1 MRSDVVDGADPFG
14 ERATIRCIEA
24 GLIPRGVL
32 VLYPIDAVLRGRRI
46 LAGAAAILVT
56 SVIVQ
61 AALGQAIP
69 ILSLLTVV
77 LWLAAVRMT
86 PALRAADDE
95 TRRPAVVVTATAIV
109 ARHGGAM
116 RTWFFADL
124 LCAHLSAQGGRMDL
138 GLITNAGTRSFI
150 DCAALESGGRLVEA
164 VAVHLPI
171 VTI

>member
-1 MRSDVVDGADPFG
+1 MQLVGQVIRDGEGREVA
-14 ERATIRCIEA
+14 ERFI
-24 GLIPRGVL
+24 GG
-32 VLYPIDAVLRGRRI
+32 
-46 LAGAAAILVT
+46 
-56 SVIVQ
+56 SVGKDDDIARMT